1 MNKIETFRTEAK
13 CQLPIHLVMVT
24 TYGIVQN
31 EYSSIAQCEVTMED
45 FF

>member
-1 MNKIETFRTEAK
+1 
-13 CQLPIHLVMVT
+13 MVT